1 MRGLPFGPFVP
12 EGLLEI
18 FDAPFLAHGQHA
30 TRVCAGAILASVKIC
45 MFVKNSF
52 EYDARVTKEAKTL
65 IAAGHDVTVVA
76 IYVPRV
82 TPFDET
88 TADGIHVVRV
98 PRSGFGIPEA
108 NRAARRFSAIVERRH
123 ARLTGEPYDKTR
135 VRELGTLTAPSTAA
149 PGGSEEI
156 AYVAIDRSSEP
167 ARGLHRVWVG
177 GTTRLLR
184 MTLRTAR
191 RIVWV
196 GKRLLG
202 HQSQWLKH
210 QAIDRRMIKVGVA
223 SGADVFHSNDLNTLK
238 VGAVCKERTGAFLV
252 YDSHE
257 LQTERNRMTEE
268 GKRKAQAEEGR
279 YLPQVDAMIVASP
292 AWIDWNRNLYGA
304 LPDPTITLLNVPEP
318 TEIDPSK
325 DLRTELGISRS
336 ERILLYQGSIQE
348 NRGIEPAIEAV
359 DTLDGVVLVVV
370 GYGHHRPVLEDLVER
385 RGLTDKVKF
394 FGPVPNDELIS
405 YSASA
410 DIGLANIV
418 NSSVSYH
425 TTLPNKLFE
434 YAMAGI
440 PVIGSDSPQI
450 GRIVR
455 EEGIGEVC
463 DPEDPEAIA
472 AAITS
477 ILSDPSRYT
486 PGLEHAAARYN
497 WTVEQERLLDV
508 YRALEGA

>member
-1 MRGLPFGPFVP
+1 
-12 EGLLEI
+12 
-18 FDAPFLAHGQHA
+18 
-30 TRVCAGAILASVKIC
+30 

-65 IAAGHDVTVVA
+65 IGAGHEVTVVA
-76 IYVPRV
+76 IFVPRV
-82 TPFDET
+82 TPMEEIT
-88 TADGIHVVRV
+88 GDGIHVVRV

-108 NRAARRFSAIVERRH
+108 NRLARWYSTTIESRH
-123 ARLTGEPYDKTR
+123 ARLTGEPYDKAK

-149 PGGSEEI
+149 PGS
-156 AYVAIDRSSEP
+156 SSELDEP
-167 ARGLHRVWVG
+167 TIEPLETPPGPIKYFWVRV
-177 GTTRLLR
+177 TTRLMRLVLR
-184 MTLRTAR
+184 FAR
-191 RIVWV
+191 RLTWIA
-196 GKRLLG
+196 KRLLG

-210 QAIDRRMIKVGVA
+210 RAIDQRMAQVGLD
-223 SGADVFHSNDLNTLK
+223 SGADVFHCHDLNTLS
-238 VGAVCKERTGAFLV
+238 VGVRCKAKTGAKLV

-279 YLPQVDAMIVASP
+279 YLSEADAMIVASP
-292 AWIDWNRNLYGA
+292 SWIAWDRNLYGS

-318 TEIDPSK
+318 TEIDWSK
-325 DLRTELGISRS
+325 DLRTELGISS
-336 ERILLYQGSIQE
+336 DDRIVLYQGSIQE
-348 NRGIEPAIEAV
+348 NRGIEPAIDAV
-359 DTLDGVVLVVV
+359 EGLDGVVLVII

-394 FGPVPNDELIS
+394 FGPIPNNELIS

-410 DIGLANIV
+410 DVGLSNIV
-418 NSSVSYH
+418 NSSVSYY

-450 GRIVR
+450 GRIVA
-455 EEGIGEVC
+455 EESMGEVC
-463 DPEDPEAIA
+463 DPEDPQAIA

-477 ILSDPSRYT
+477 ILSDPGRYKA
-486 PGLEHAAARYN
+486 GLKHAAERYN
-497 WTVEQERLLDV
+497 WAVEQQRLLDL
-508 YRALEGA
+508 YGELQEA